1 MKTIDLIML
10 IDDNEMDNIYHQ
22 HVLRKAG
29 VAREIIVMES
39 GEAALAY
46 LQQPGAALPNLI
58 FLDINMPSMNGFE
71 FVEAYGRL
79 EPVPSSM
86 IIVMLT
92 SSSSPEDQERA
103 RRYALIKTYLTKPLT
118 GAAVQ
123 EVVDE
128 FF

>member
-22 HVLRKAG
+22 YVLRKAG
-29 VAREIIVMES
+29 VAREVVVMES

-46 LQQPGAALPNLI
+46 LKKPGAVLPNLI

-71 FVEAYGRL
+71 FVEAYGAFHP
-79 EPVPSSM
+79 EPAPL
-86 IIVMLT
+86 IIIMLT

-103 RRYALIKTYLTKPLT
+103 RHYALIKSYLTKPLT
-118 GAAVQ
+118 GEAVQ
-123 EVVDE
+123 EVVE
-128 FF
+128 AFF